1 MFLNIPLFI
10 FTTYFFQCTFA
21 IIKLQV
27 FLSKSFIRVS
37 ISHLSVYQSLKVSSP
52 CFSFIVQDSE
62 WVDIVESELRS
73 ILEPRDVPAMAH
85 STLSESVSSV
95 TPPLPPLSPHDSP
108 RTPRNRYST
117 R

>member
-1 MFLNIPLFI
+1 MNSFDVTIHFFFLFLWLFV
-10 FTTYFFQCTFA
+10 
-21 IIKLQV
+21 K
-27 FLSKSFIRVS
+27 
-37 ISHLSVYQSLKVSSP
+37 P
-52 CFSFIVQDSE
+52 PGQDSE

-108 RTPRNRYST
+108 RTPRNRYT
-117 R
+117 AR

>member
-1 MFLNIPLFI
+1 MCDCVAQNC
-10 FTTYFFQCTFA
+10 TYNYVDLLELT
-21 IIKLQV
+21 
-27 FLSKSFIRVS
+27 
-37 ISHLSVYQSLKVSSP
+37 
-52 CFSFIVQDSE
+52 VQDSE

-108 RTPRNRYST
+108 RTSRNRYSA